1 MRFTFDVERREKPR
15 VGKYWFESDGPSFSA
30 EFSAVDSTVE
40 NFLGMEWK
48 EKCEMIDRMYHVLRI
63 EICSV

>member
-1 MRFTFDVERREKPR
+1 M
-15 VGKYWFESDGPSFSA
+15 GKYWFESDGPSFSA

-48 EKCEMIDRMYHVLRI
+48 EKCEMIDRTYHVLRI